1 MPCLVDTDI
10 LIDLLRQREGAAEYL
25 DSLANW
31 SLSVV
36 SGMEL
41 VAGAKSKREFAQIDN
56 ILSLYSALPLSAE
69 IGELGY
75 NLMKS
80 YAKSHGLD
88 PDDALIAATA
98 IHEGRKLAT
107 KNGKHFEG
115 IGALEVAAPEY

>member
-1 MPCLVDTDI
+1 MAYLVDTDI
-10 LIDLLRQREGAAEYL
+10 LIDFLRQQKGVAEYL
-25 DSLANW
+25 DSLGDW

-41 VAGAKSKREFAQIDN
+41 VAGAKDRKEVSEIDI
-56 ILSLYSALPLSAE
+56 ILSAYSAQPLSAE

-80 YAKSHGLD
+80 YAKSNGLD

-107 KNGKHFEG
+107 KNRKHFEG
-115 IGALEVAAPEY
+115 IGALQIEAPEY